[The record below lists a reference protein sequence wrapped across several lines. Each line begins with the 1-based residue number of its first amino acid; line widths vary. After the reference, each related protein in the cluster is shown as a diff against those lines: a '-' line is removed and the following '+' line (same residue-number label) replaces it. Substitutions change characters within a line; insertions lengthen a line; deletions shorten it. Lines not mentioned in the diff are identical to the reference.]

1 MPYLDP
7 LSDTAVRMTDPS
19 SDGRGASG
27 MYYRASTTPPASIY
41 KFSHVFL
48 PSTQQADF
56 FAKTTLPL
64 VQDLLHGQNGLIF
77 AYGVTNSGKTY
88 TIQGGNKSGSGG
100 ILPRTLDVIF
110 NSIEELQ
117 SDGRVSVQAVEYQPA
132 NERLQYRPVRLY
144 GVGEADPSDSTLPP
158 VDINVPSEPALAEV
172 LAEHM
177 ASSGD
182 SDHSADPT
190 VIKLDRNYEYSV
202 WVSYVEVYNEKVYDL
217 FASVNDDRDNETA
230 DVPRSIPSIPGQGAN
245 PVIVTRKALAVKP
258 CPAHDAMDDSG
269 VGNSG
274 RYISGLK
281 QFRVSSAAQAKSLV
295 RLGQLHRRVFG
306 TLANSQSSR
315 SHSMITIKILRNHR
329 GDRDVS
335 YYSPRVA
342 STHSICARTQVQYRY
357 HDLLWLIW
365 PGRSGQSILKLLVT
379 DSGKRATSTSHL
391 WSLDSAWR

>member
-19 SDGRGASG
+19 SESRGAPG
-27 MYYRASTTPPASIY
+27 VYYRASTMPPSSIY
-41 KFSHVFL
+41 TFSHVFP

-64 VQDLLHGQNGLIF
+64 VQDLLDGQNGLLF

-88 TIQGGNKSGSGG
+88 TIQGGNEHGSGG

-110 NSIEELQ
+110 NSVEGLQ
-117 SDGRVSVQAVEYQPA
+117 SDGQVSTSVQREMNLLTKQ
-132 NERLQYRPVRLY
+132 QQFRPVRLY
-144 GVGEADPSDSTLPP
+144 GVGEADPSDFTPP
-158 VDINVPSEPALAEV
+158 SVDMNVPSEPALAEV

-177 ASSGD
+177 ASSD
-182 SDHSADPT
+182 ESTLHADPT

-202 WVSYVEVYNEKVYDL
+202 WISYVEVYNEKVYDL
-217 FASVNDDRDNETA
+217 LASANDDKENEEMV
-230 DVPRSIPSIPGQGAN
+230 VPRSIPNIPGQGAN
-245 PVIVTRKALAVKP
+245 PVVVTRKALAVKP

-269 VGNSG
+269 AVNVG

-281 QFRVSSAAQAKSLV
+281 QFRVASAAQAKSLV
-295 RLGQLHRRVFG
+295 KIGQLHRRVFG

-329 GDRDVS
+329 GDRDVGFC
-335 YYSPRVA
+335 PPP
-342 STHSICARTQVQYRY
+342 H
-357 HDLLWLIW
+357 
-365 PGRSGQSILKLLVT
+365 G
-379 DSGKRATSTSHL
+379 
-391 WSLDSAWR
+391 